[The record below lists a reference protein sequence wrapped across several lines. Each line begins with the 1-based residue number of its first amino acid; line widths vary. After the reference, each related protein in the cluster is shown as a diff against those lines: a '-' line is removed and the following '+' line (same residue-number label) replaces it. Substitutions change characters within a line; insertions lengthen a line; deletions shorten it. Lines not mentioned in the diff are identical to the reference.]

1 MCPLAVIDRGADR
14 FCLQADNDFLT
25 TDGVAIGQ
33 PYNAGMDVDNQALV
47 WRVTLP
53 SVDKGKIKQS
63 IGI

>member
-1 MCPLAVIDRGADR
+1 M
-14 FCLQADNDFLT
+14 T

-33 PYNAGMDVDNQALV
+33 PYNAGMSVDNQALV

-53 SVDKGKIKQS
+53 TVDKGEIKKS